1 MPHPDLPAGG
11 GDTSRFAL
19 PVPSEQKP
27 ACQGTALGAMPA
39 RSLCSLRGPKELPPP
54 IFAEEEAEILRG
66 SINRPKIT
74 PPSLEAGLEWWLPSS
89 PQRWLCALV
98 SGAQFPEED
107 SAPASAPAVFSSSC
121 TSCSV
126 GPPVQAPSCLALTGD

>member
-39 RSLCSLRGPKELPPP
+39 RSLCSLQGPRELPPP

-74 PPSLEAGLEWWLPSS
+74 PPSLEAGLERWLPSS
-89 PQRWLCALV
+89 PQCWPCALV
-98 SGAQFPEED
+98 SGPQFPEEN
-107 SAPASAPAVFSSSC
+107 SAPAAFSSSC

-126 GPPVQAPSCLALTGD
+126 GAALQAPSCLALTGD